1 MPEDD
6 KFEDD
11 LLFAIS
17 RTGDAFE
24 TRQAPLLAG
33 GLQRGRRRW
42 RRRSAV
48 AIAGG
53 ATALALVGTG
63 GVYLAGL
70 GGTAGAPAVVGAAG
84 AGAGSGSASGAP
96 ATAGAT
102 AEATAGA
109 TASPSA
115 GQGPQVSADEVLAT
129 FKALLPK
136 GESTKALASGTEV
149 TGNKPGA
156 TGSAG
161 ATVVFDDGKGK
172 SAVGITITR
181 RAPGDSSQSNLT
193 CPDKKLTRFDACTTS
208 TLADGSALIVHQGYE
223 YPDGRAD
230 TKWWYAELLG
240 KDGRDITL
248 TEWNSP
254 QEKGSPVSRPTPP
267 LDPAQL
273 TAVVTDRSWDKVVAA
288 LPVPKAPTPR
298 DTSKEYSQEEILAIT
313 ATLLP
318 AGLTESETDGQP
330 GYANFVVTDAKGK
343 SMVQLN
349 VQDWTRDVKDHQD
362 GTTEHGDT
370 VAQLY
375 SGAQTLPDGTKV
387 VVRKENGN
395 PAMWTVDT
403 LHPDGLRVV
412 ISAFNSGAQNKAAT
426 RTTPALTDAQL
437 QAIAASPLWKLK
449 K

>member
-11 LLFAIS
+11 LLFAIT
-17 RTGDAFE
+17 RTGDAFD
-24 TRQAPLLAG
+24 TQQAPLLAG

-42 RRRSAV
+42 RRRTAV
-48 AIAGG
+48 AVAGG

-63 GVYLAGL
+63 GAYLAGGIA
-70 GGTAGAPAVVGAAG
+70 GGPVGGRVAVSAADS
-84 AGAGSGSASGAP
+84 GSGSGTPAP
-96 ATAGAT
+96 AAT
-102 AEATAGA
+102 ATPS
-109 TASPSA
+109 ASPSA
-115 GQGPQVSADEVLAT
+115 SPSAAQASQVSADEVLAT
-129 FKALLPK
+129 FKALLPE
-136 GESTKALASGTEV
+136 GTSTKVSATGTEASSD
-149 TGNKPGA
+149 KPVI

-161 ATVVFDDGKGK
+161 ASVVFDDGKGK
-172 SAVGITITR
+172 AAIGINITR
-181 RAPGDSSQSNLT
+181 HAPGDTSQSDLG

-208 TLADGSALIVHQGYE
+208 TLPDGSALIVYQGYE

-248 TEWNSP
+248 SEWNAP
-254 QEKGSPVSRPTPP
+254 KEKDAPVSRPAPP
-267 LDPAQL
+267 LDPARL
-273 TAVVTDRSWDKVVAA
+273 TAVVTDKSWDKVVAA

-298 DTSKEYSQEEILAIT
+298 DTGKEYSKEEILAIT

-330 GYANFVVTDAKGK
+330 GYADFVVTDAKGK

-349 VQDWTRDVKDHQD
+349 VQDLTRDVKDHQN
-362 GTTEHGDT
+362 GTAEHGDI

-375 SGAQTLPDGTKV
+375 GSAQTLPDGTKV
-387 VVRKENGN
+387 VVRKQNGN

-426 RTTPALTDAQL
+426 RSTPALTNAQL
-437 QAIAASPLWKLK
+437 QAIATSPLWKNK